1 MIPKRFLATLLHGS
15 ASFKFFLLLIL
26 QNISRFIDLTPDET
40 TVFLSLLKHKSI
52 PKKQFLLQ
60 EGTVC
65 KYNYFVDK
73 GCLRTYYLDNT
84 GLEHNVQF
92 SVENWWAG
100 DMYSFITEQPARFN
114 IVSLE
119 DSEIYMIEK
128 NDLEDL
134 YLKVP
139 KFERFFRL
147 LLQNAFA
154 ALQERVLSNLSDTA
168 EERYLKFRD
177 KFGYLDARIPQNQIA
192 SYLGVTPESLSRIR
206 KNLAG
211 K

>member
-1 MIPKRFLATLLHGS
+1 M
-15 ASFKFFLLLIL
+15 LIL
-26 QNISRFIDLTPDET
+26 ENINRFIHLDSEET
-40 TVFLSLLKHKSI
+40 SFFLSLLKHKLL
-52 PKKQFLLQ
+52 PKKQFLLH

-65 KYNYFVDK
+65 RFNYFVNK

-100 DMYSFITEQPARFN
+100 DMHSFITEQPARYN

-119 DSEIYMIEK
+119 DSEVYMIDK
-128 NDLEDL
+128 NDLEML

-147 LLQNAFA
+147 LLQNAFV

-177 KFGYLDARIPQNQIA
+177 KFALLDTRIPQNQIA

-206 KNLAG
+206 KNLAT